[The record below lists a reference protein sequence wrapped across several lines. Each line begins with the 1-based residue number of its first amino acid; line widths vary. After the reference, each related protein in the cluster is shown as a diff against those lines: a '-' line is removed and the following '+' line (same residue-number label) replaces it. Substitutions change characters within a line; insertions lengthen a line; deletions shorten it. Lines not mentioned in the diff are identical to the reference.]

1 MKAQGPAGFGK
12 YLALVLA
19 TGHARRPRNACVN
32 FALMKNQ
39 RLTRLTRLVAAAL
52 LSCTGA
58 HQA

>member
-1 MKAQGPAGFGK
+1 MKAQEPAGFGK

-39 RLTRLTRLVAAAL
+39 RLTRLVAAAL
-52 LSCTGA
+52 LSCTAA